1 MNRETPFS
9 WASFIAALF
18 VASVFGGVANVA
30 MGFVVFASRSN
41 RYVTPLLFMI
51 PGVGLALVA
60 WSMRRSRDGFAQGL
74 LVGGCIVALMGGLCG
89 FTQY

>member
-1 MNRETPFS
+1 MNSEGPFS
-9 WASFIAALF
+9 WASFITGLF
-18 VASVFGGVANVA
+18 VAVILGGMANVA
-30 MGFVVFASRSN
+30 MGFVVFASRSS
-41 RYVTPLLFMI
+41 RYVTPFLFMI

-74 LVGGCIVALMGGLCG
+74 IVGGCVVALFGGICG